1 MRFKQLQ
8 SKEKAEYITMLLL
21 FPFLLLLQRPLKST
35 KLFADKKHRIIT
47 SVMCAVVILVVL
59 PITVFAAGNKTAER
73 VNAPSANPSP
83 AIAEKGNIYEY
94 TSPFSDSP
102 NDSKQSC
109 DSSSDQIYCSDLFFY
124 LILLFISGGTVTG
137 LIIVR
142 RKKKPSIQIPVNEN
156 NSSESTE
163 NHKSDQ

>member
-1 MRFKQLQ
+1 MVMRFKQLQ

-21 FPFLLLLQRPLKST
+21 FPFLLLFQRPPKST
-35 KLFADKKHRIIT
+35 KLFGYKKHRIIT

-59 PITVFAAGNKTAER
+59 PITVFAAGNKMAER

-94 TSPFSDSP
+94 TSPFNDSP

-124 LILLFISGGTVTG
+124 LILLFISGATVTG

-156 NSSESTE
+156 NSTES
-163 NHKSDQ
+163 HKSDQ

>member
-1 MRFKQLQ
+1 MVMRFKQLQ

-94 TSPFSDSP
+94 TSPFNDSP
-102 NDSKQSC
+102 NDAKQSC
-109 DSSSDQIYCSDLFFY
+109 DSSADQMYCLDVFFY
-124 LILLFISGGTVTG
+124 IILLFISGGTVTG

-142 RKKKPSIQIPVNEN
+142 RKKKSSMQIRANE
-156 NSSESTE
+156 SRGIKKHES
-163 NHKSDQ
+163 DR